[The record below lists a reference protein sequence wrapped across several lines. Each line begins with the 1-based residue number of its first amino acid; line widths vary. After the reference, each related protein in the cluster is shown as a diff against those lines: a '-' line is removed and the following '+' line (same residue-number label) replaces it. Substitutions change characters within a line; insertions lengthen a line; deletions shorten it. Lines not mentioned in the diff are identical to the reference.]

1 MIGPSYIFKL
11 DSESHQEYKNYSF
24 KSDVW
29 LQLGK
34 ANISQLKAPNWA
46 GYPNLKLTH
55 FIFWNHINRV
65 NNPNNDF
72 KITLLEV

>member
-1 MIGPSYIFKL
+1 MFDY
-11 DSESHQEYKNYSF
+11 NM
-24 KSDVW
+24 
-29 LQLGK
+29 GK
-34 ANISQLKAPNWA
+34 TNISQQKASNRA
-46 GYPNLKLTH
+46 RYPNLKLTH